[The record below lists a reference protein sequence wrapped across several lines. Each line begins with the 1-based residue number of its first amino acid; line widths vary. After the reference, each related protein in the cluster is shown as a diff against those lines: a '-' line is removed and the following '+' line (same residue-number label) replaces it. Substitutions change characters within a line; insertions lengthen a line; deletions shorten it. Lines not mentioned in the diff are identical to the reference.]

1 MIRRIG
7 NYSKII
13 NRKFYNETSIT
24 KISKPWK
31 LIIKD
36 VKSFFIKLNKNII
49 IFIRGSVPIGKA
61 KYNISDIDFI
71 FILNRKLSRLEL
83 AKIKVFK
90 IKLLKEYDYIRN
102 IDLSFILKKEL
113 NNNYLLNV
121 YINAFSLILHGNY
134 LKKIKKITYNEI
146 FIEKMLQIYKTQIT
160 KSLQLYNSSDF
171 KKWYIWIYKKII
183 RINFLQISLKTG
195 CYTRDLFIQT
205 EVYIE
210 FYPHK
215 KEFAKKLLKESIY
228 PSYDKSNLIHLFNHL
243 IEIQCINN
251 IKIINK
257 NLIDYQIKFL
267 KIEEFI
273 MEDKALEEKLNKMFG
288 QWYEADQ

>member
-13 NRKFYNETSIT
+13 NKEFYNETSLT
-24 KISKPWK
+24 KISKCWK

-36 VKSFFIKLNKNII
+36 VKSFFIKLDKNII

-90 IKLLKEYDYIRN
+90 IKLLKKYNYVRN

-113 NNNYLLNV
+113 SNNYLFNV

-146 FIEKMLQIYKTQIT
+146 FIEKMIQVYKTQIA
-160 KSLQLYNSSDF
+160 KSLELYNSSDF

-183 RINFLQISLKTG
+183 RINFLLISLKTG
-195 CYTRDLFIQT
+195 RYTRDLFIQT

-228 PSYDKSNLIHLFNHL
+228 PTYDKSNLIHLFNHL

-257 NLIDYQIKFL
+257 NLIDY
-267 KIEEFI
+267 
-273 MEDKALEEKLNKMFG
+273 
-288 QWYEADQ
+288 